1 MIDSVMRTICTYMR
15 LSCDEEEFED
25 NSKVWLGLSVE
36 ELGRRSPVFD
46 QAEDGQT
53 EEDNVC
59 AL

>member
-1 MIDSVMRTICTYMR
+1 MRTICTYMR

-25 NSKVWLGLSVE
+25 NSKVCLGLSVE